1 MSEVSPLARVG
12 GGPGRRAALIWPRGA
27 EDRLMG
33 CEDGLSLA
41 ARNEGGLGG
50 NVESE
55 DGCDAEGRVG
65 ALSSRL

>member
-1 MSEVSPLARVG
+1 
-12 GGPGRRAALIWPRGA
+12 
-27 EDRLMG
+27 MG
-33 CEDGLSLA
+33 LEDGLSLA

-65 ALSSRL
+65 ALSNRL